1 MGYASLGIPMA
12 MVMFQSMGERM
23 NKAFSVIIQKLKKW
37 IGCSRTE
44 ASEFDLILVRFE
56 PWNQRLLGHRN
67 KIIWL
72 YQLVGGSTGP
82 GCSLSR
88 FHLSDNIFS
97 KPKQP
102 SFYPG

>member
-1 MGYASLGIPMA
+1 MFTGLFLISAFTMGYATLGIPMA

-56 PWNQRLLGHRN
+56 PATLLFPD
-67 KIIWL
+67 L
-72 YQLVGGSTGP
+72 MSALTF
-82 GCSLSR
+82 L
-88 FHLSDNIFS
+88 
-97 KPKQP
+97 PKETKHVP
-102 SFYPG
+102 ASS